1 MRRGLGMGLSCIGE
15 SVVNF
20 LFSFRG
26 GDIMPDFAYSGT
38 LRNNRSQGKCP
49 GCLLTA
55 LPKSAI
61 FHTMVV
67 VPSLNPLEVH
77 ISLLGA
83 PSTLLASQ

>member
-1 MRRGLGMGLSCIGE
+1 MGLSCIGE

-38 LRNNRSQGKCP
+38 LRNNHSQGKCP

-55 LPKSAI
+55 FPKSAI
-61 FHTMVV
+61 FHTYGSCALLE
-67 VPSLNPLEVH
+67 SLGSPYFFAW
-77 ISLLGA
+77 SL
-83 PSTLLASQ
+83 PQRPRLLSKDRL